1 MHRKENWRPI
11 GNAMVAMTH
20 KGNRKTSVAIS
31 RNIDELPGN
40 EGKKPKK
47 KYARPKKPEDLLT
60 CSSFLAR
67 DLVAQ
72 YLKMGIISQI
82 DAVAL
87 YIVAGIVEFGR
98 KNKSFYESSGSI
110 ARALG
115 LQKKSVKT
123 YLKRLKEDGV
133 IVRNGSAGA
142 SMKERPW
149 SAPGLAPHSNPHGVS
164 GVHNTTLETDDGDGI
179 SSINRSC
186 LAPGLALPSNSEDS
200 KTVSSVVNTTLETE
214 KGDGGNNA
222 YPDRDTPSSPGEE
235 TSCSLQGDTP
245 CGPHIRE
252 SDKEESEEEN
262 HIGKECPKPLSCVSK
277 NSSFKKRSKTQARH
291 LLESFPWDRYQLDS
305 PEGLASCWAH
315 LVEVWR
321 SPSGA
326 EAEDHNG
333 SAAEIDPME
342 NPRAFMTLKQMR
354 IYKNPETV
362 RLWLEWFVKSGGLNK
377 FKYITQ
383 FSKSWDDYVIIAA
396 RAFVAELRRENAAW
410 NEELEARCRREA
422 GKTMP
427 VIRFNSEFKE
437 NEIDEARK
445 RFRASLPGDDV
456 IVEAIRGVETFYRDL
471 SDDGNYMRWL
481 ASLAK
486 AVPVLGPYVE
496 VSYAD
501 RHRDFIRLAREDCDC
516 DLDLFAD
523 QTRDYVADRMK
534 YNRDLTIDQG
544 FVGARMIVF
553 NWLDYAY
560 YFDLAP
566 GIDEVLFPP
575 QDTEDEAPHSQG
587 GEQAS

>member
-1 MHRKENWRPI
+1 MPEKE
-11 GNAMVAMTH
+11 
-20 KGNRKTSVAIS
+20 
-31 RNIDELPGN
+31 
-40 EGKKPKK
+40 KK
-47 KYARPKKPEDLLT
+47 KKKKHVSPKKPEDLWT
-60 CSSFLAR
+60 CSSWLAR
-67 DLVAQ
+67 KLVSQ
-72 YLKMGIISQI
+72 YLQLRVLTQT

-87 YIVAGIVEFGR
+87 YIASGVIEFGR
-98 KNKSFYESSGSI
+98 KKQTFYESPGKI
-110 ARALG
+110 AKALG
-115 LQKKSVKT
+115 LPESSVKT
-123 YLKRLKEDGV
+123 YINRLIKDGV
-133 IVRNGSAGA
+133 ITRTETTVGRR
-142 SMKERPW
+142 KERKW
-149 SAPGLAPHSNPHGVS
+149 SIP
-164 GVHNTTLETDDGDGI
+164 
-179 SSINRSC
+179 C
-186 LAPGLALPSNSEDS
+186 LPLPNDESA
-200 KTVSSVVNTTLETE
+200 VSSVVNTTLETE
-214 KGDGGNNA
+214 KGDGGHNA

-235 TSCSLQGDTP
+235 TSCSPQGDTP
-245 CGPHIRE
+245 CGLHLRE

-262 HIGKECPKPLSCVSK
+262 HIGKECPKTPSCVSK
-277 NSSFKKRSKTQARH
+277 NSSFKKRSKTQTRH

-566 GIDEVLFPP
+566 GIDEILFPP
-575 QDTEDEAPHSQG
+575 QDTENEAPHSQG